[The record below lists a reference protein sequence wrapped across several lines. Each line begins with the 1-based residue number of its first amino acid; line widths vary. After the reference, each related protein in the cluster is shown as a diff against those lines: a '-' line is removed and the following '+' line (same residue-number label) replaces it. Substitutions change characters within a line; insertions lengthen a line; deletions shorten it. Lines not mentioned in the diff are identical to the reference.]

1 MSALRQALFK
11 AHPHIQRIGQI
22 TPANPSDIEALAAL
36 GGTPT
41 KDAFAAAVEDFYM
54 TNPIARAS
62 AIMAECS
69 VIAEGHD
76 AQMAAE

>member
-1 MSALRQALFK
+1 M
-11 AHPHIQRIGQI
+11 QRIGKI
-22 TPANPSDIEALAAL
+22 AAGDPSDIEALAGI
-36 GGTPT
+36 GGSTG
-41 KDAFAAAVEDFYM
+41 KEAFQPAIEDFYM

-69 VIAEGHD
+69 VIAEGRD